1 MDYSH
6 VSTTDDLIALIPE
19 WLTVGALV
27 EVDEVVLSCSDDYNG
42 QIMGIVLSLF
52 VIDINDQTTREELE
66 EMIHYG
72 EWLHC
77 EVLIDNQII
86 ETDINTVYEVKE
98 EKKYAKNVT

>member
-27 EVDEVVLSCSDDYNG
+27 GVDEVVLSCNDNYSG
-42 QIMGIVLSLF
+42 QIMGIVLNLF
-52 VIDINDQTTREELE
+52 VIDINDQTTRKELN
-66 EMIHYG
+66 EMIYNS

-86 ETDINTVYEVKE
+86 EADIDTVYEIKE
-98 EKKYAKNVT
+98 EKEYAKNVT